1 MKILDILDLKNI
13 DICFS
18 WINPN
23 KILDLDPRT
32 RNSAIEPLTNSSEST
47 GGAARSGNAPDDVKS
62 QMAEPQTK
70 EESASFGVN
79 PWDTPTDGEDSQESA
94 NSDESGSEE
103 KSALDAKFD
112 HAEDVA
118 KVRVQN
124 VASAQNAADNAAF
137 WTGSLSCWGAKG
149 KTT

>member
-1 MKILDILDLKNI
+1 
-13 DICFS
+13 
-18 WINPN
+18 
-23 KILDLDPRT
+23 
-32 RNSAIEPLTNSSEST
+32 
-47 GGAARSGNAPDDVKS
+47 
-62 QMAEPQTK
+62 MAEPQTK
-70 EESASFGVN
+70 EESASFGGN

-137 WTGSLSCWGAKG
+137 
-149 KTT
+149 